1 MEKRKEE
8 KGQQQP
14 DERMDEGRKRKVL
27 TGRKIVFLS
36 ARVLRSCSGY
46 LSAQKE
52 PPFLN
57 THTWTPAY
65 MCMYETCVIAQEA
78 NEELAIFSFK
88 CILCL

>member
-8 KGQQQP
+8 KEQQQP
-14 DERMDEGRKRKVL
+14 DERMDEGRNTKVL
-27 TGRKIVFLS
+27 TGRKTVFLS

-57 THTWTPAY
+57 THTGGTVHGPLHICV
-65 MCMYETCVIAQEA
+65 CMKLV
-78 NEELAIFSFK
+78 
-88 CILCL
+88 

>member
-52 PPFLN
+52 PTFLN
-57 THTWTPAY
+57 TQQVVLY
-65 MCMYETCVIAQEA
+65 MDP
-78 NEELAIFSFK
+78 
-88 CILCL
+88 CIYVYV

>member
-57 THTWTPAY
+57 TQQVVLY
-65 MCMYETCVIAQEA
+65 MDP
-78 NEELAIFSFK
+78 
-88 CILCL
+88 CIYVYV